1 LADRRPVSLVRQE
14 GPHWPLFFLTSLERG
29 SCAISPKESSRKR
42 SWPTTSQFPLCPRN
56 TRWPQIKRPLQ
67 TYGSADIPVSII
79 SALADKIPSQDVL
92 AVMHRLYALANTMAD
107 GEGKA
112 WRTDLENQD
121 YTLLD
126 EALFRAAARAPLME
140 AETMAEMKFDLKQ
153 FLDIALEES
162 KPEGRS

>member
-1 LADRRPVSLVRQE
+1 VADYKPVPAMPAEYLMAANKKAVADRE
-14 GPHWPLFFLTSLERG
+14 
-29 SCAISPKESSRKR
+29 
-42 SWPTTSQFPLCPRN
+42 
-56 TRWPQIKRPLQ
+56 

-79 SALADKIPSQDVL
+79 SALADKISSQDVL

-140 AETMAEMKFDLKQ
+140 AERVAEMKFDLKQ

-162 KPEGRS
+162 KAEGWS

>member
-1 LADRRPVSLVRQE
+1 MADYKPVPAMPPEHLIAANKKAIADRE
-14 GPHWPLFFLTSLERG
+14 
-29 SCAISPKESSRKR
+29 
-42 SWPTTSQFPLCPRN
+42 
-56 TRWPQIKRPLQ
+56 
-67 TYGSADIPVSII
+67 TYGSADIPVSIV
-79 SALADKIPSQDVL
+79 SALADKVSSHDVV

-140 AETMAEMKFDLKQ
+140 AETMAEMKFDPKQ
-153 FLDIALEES
+153 LLDIALEES
-162 KPEGRS
+162 KPEGRA

>member
-1 LADRRPVSLVRQE
+1 
-14 GPHWPLFFLTSLERG
+14 
-29 SCAISPKESSRKR
+29 
-42 SWPTTSQFPLCPRN
+42 
-56 TRWPQIKRPLQ
+56 LQ